1 MRWNHLARKV
11 SRNTAK
17 LLAICWLARASL
29 IYCFQS
35 ARSKKSLQSVERHS
49 LWWIQTSFSW
59 LFVLLKIAGWVR
71 LTDFICVRGSV
82 KTLQIRLMVE
92 YPWFQRWTLSE
103 GSEQP
108 SINNCYNLPRRESS
122 VRFLDCHDVTSSF
135 SGISVSHDWSS
146 ILQTNFQPT
155 GNGKGVFV
163 ILQSRMRV
171 RS

>member
-11 SRNTAK
+11 SRNTAI
-17 LLAICWLARASL
+17 LLAICWLVRASL
-29 IYCFQS
+29 IYCLQS
-35 ARSKKSLQSVERHS
+35 ARSKKSLQSVERQS

-59 LFVLLKIAGWVR
+59 LFVLLKIAGCVR
-71 LTDFICVRGSV
+71 LTDFIWVRGSV

-92 YPWFQRWTLSE
+92 YPWFQRWTLSG

-108 SINNCYNLPRRESS
+108 SFCYNLPRRESS
-122 VRFLDCHDVTSSF
+122 VRFLDCHDATSSF
-135 SGISVSHDWSS
+135 SGINVSHDWSS
-146 ILQTNFQPT
+146 ILQTNFQPM

-163 ILQSRMRV
+163 ILQSKMRV